1 MNICILIESI
11 MALRIPEHLLAEPDR
26 KAAFRGI
33 KAWMEQAM
41 QPQRLA
47 IEGAIGTG
55 APSLDE
61 ALGGGYAPGKV
72 TELVESRC
80 SQGASSLIRG
90 ALRTLRSRG
99 RLLALVDACNQFD
112 PQSSPPTALESLLWV
127 RCKDQAEALKACDIL
142 LRDSGF
148 PLVMLDLRKPGST
161 GGRSARATDW
171 YRLQRAST
179 QSHIALV
186 VLTCSSMVPSAHH
199 RLALTGSLSLDLLD
213 ENMDASLHQV
223 CCEALKRT
231 WFEPSKEQEEP
242 MQAMG
247 GGR

>member
-1 MNICILIESI
+1 

-47 IEGAIGTG
+47 IEGAIPTG
-55 APSLDE
+55 ASALDE

-112 PQSSPPTALESLLWV
+112 PQSSPAASLESLLWV
-127 RCKDQAEALKACDIL
+127 RCKDQAEAMKACDIL

-148 PLVMLDLRKPGST
+148 PLVMLDLRKPGSST
-161 GGRSARATDW
+161 GGRSSRATDW

-186 VLTCSSMVPSAHH
+186 LLTCSSMVPSAHY
-199 RLALTGSLSLDLLD
+199 RLALTGSLSLDLLED
-213 ENMDASLHQV
+213 RVPHCLHHV
-223 CCEALKRT
+223 RCEALKRT
-231 WFEPSKEQEEP
+231 WFDPSKEQEPP
-242 MQAMG
+242 MQAIG